1 MISAHRWLSQSK
13 KRFRTPSQRTHKY
26 EGVISSQ
33 RSKAMRGSK
42 PALTHGQALGLHPIC
57 VDRKEGCRLSLAM
70 SRCPLGVATA
80 TFDFPTTPFQGRG
93 GCRRRHQGWVCPVVR
108 GVESGLMDGA
118 TGSVGHGGHLQI
130 FFIMLPRAAFAQR
143 SAKSRVHSWRCT
155 GHPKQPHY
163 GKATPETRSRR
174 GIPGINIELQNFW
187 RVNGRM
193 SPFGSQD
200 ST

>member
-1 MISAHRWLSQSK
+1 
-13 KRFRTPSQRTHKY
+13 
-26 EGVISSQ
+26 
-33 RSKAMRGSK
+33 MRGSK

-143 SAKSRVHSWRCT
+143 SGQVKSSLMTLYRPSKASPLTAKHPLKPEADRSSWNQQRIT
-155 GHPKQPHY
+155 EFLK
-163 GKATPETRSRR
+163 GKRMHEPVWITRSNVSSNTYLIGRCLLLFKNTNCRR
-174 GIPGINIELQNFW
+174 
-187 RVNGRM
+187 
-193 SPFGSQD
+193 
-200 ST
+200 